1 MTKEITMPR
10 LSETMPDGKIL
21 VWYKKPNDEVSK
33 GEVIAEVET
42 DKANM
47 EIEAVDSGVLAE
59 VLVPVGGIAKVG
71 EPIAILN
78 GKRDITPQKEQFAAM
93 LKETEAIEEE
103 KPERAQ
109 KQEEERSEI
118 AKRHEEKPSGL
129 KASLLIRELAAKLN
143 VNLAEIKGTGPD
155 GQIKRSDVL
164 MAALKNSD
172 EKGILQADTVAG
184 EEEPLTRI
192 RQTIASRMT
201 YSKQHIPH
209 FYLTSEVD
217 AGRLV
222 EYRNNFR
229 QKIEGITYN
238 DIFIKAIAL
247 VLKRYPRLNAS
258 FKGDFINI
266 KNEINIGIAFA
277 TEKGLLVPVVH
288 NCDSKSLAEIH
299 EATSSIK
306 KRVKEDKLKPEDM
319 TGGTFT
325 VSNLGMYG
333 VKEFMA
339 IINPP
344 EAAGIAIGAILNNRI
359 NITLSGDH
367 RVIDGAEGALFMND
381 LKNILEKPEEIE
393 QIQG

>member
-21 VWYKKPNDEVSK
+21 VWYKKPNDEVNK
-33 GEVIAEVET
+33 GDVIAEVET

-47 EIEAVDSGVLAE
+47 EIEAVDSGVLSE
-59 VLVPVGGIAKVG
+59 ILVSAGGIAKVG

-78 GKRDITPQKEQFAAM
+78 GKRDIAHQKEQPAAM
-93 LKETEAIEEE
+93 PKETEAIEEE
-103 KPERAQ
+103 PERAQ
-109 KQEEERSEI
+109 QSEEERPGTVR
-118 AKRHEEKPSGL
+118 KYEEKPSGL
-129 KASLLIRELAAKLN
+129 KASLLIRELAEKLN

-164 MAALKNSD
+164 MAALKNGD
-172 EKGILQADTVAG
+172 AKGILPADTVAG
-184 EEEPLTRI
+184 EEQNLTRI

-222 EYRNNFR
+222 EYRNNMR

-238 DIFIKAIAL
+238 DIFIKAIAQ
-247 VLKRYPRLNAS
+247 VLKRHSRLNAS
-258 FKGDFINI
+258 FKGDFISI

-288 NCDSKSLAEIH
+288 NCDGKSLAEIH
-299 EATSSIK
+299 EATSLIK
-306 KRVKEDKLKPEDM
+306 NRVKDEKLKPDDM

-344 EAAGIAIGAILNNRI
+344 EAAGIAIGTILNNRV

-367 RVIDGAEGALFMND
+367 RIIDGAEGALFMKD
-381 LKNILEKPEEIE
+381 LKNILENPEEIE
-393 QIQG
+393 RI